1 MTIKRGTLVEITMKG
16 ELFGHRFIIGDS
28 HIADTL
34 YSDSGAVIDRNV
46 KVYHAPFDFSL
57 PEVPRMLSAFREQ
70 DLRIINPD
78 GDRLSD
84 KSYEE
89 IMVLLRAGDVTK
101 YKEYLHRTENQDS
114 SHNTRKRAEINLND
128 LKTAAANS
136 VSFIFGSNRQVKL
149 DRFLRK

>member
-16 ELFGHRFIIGDS
+16 ELFGHRFIIRDS
-28 HIADTL
+28 HIADIL
-34 YSDSGAVIDRNV
+34 YSDSGAIIDRNV

-57 PEVPRMLSAFREQ
+57 PEAPRMISAFREQ

-78 GDRLSD
+78 GEKLSD

-89 IMVLLRAGDVTK
+89 IMMLLRSGDVTE
-101 YKEYLHRTENQDS
+101 YKEHLHRTENQREDA

-128 LKTAAANS
+128 LKP
-136 VSFIFGSNRQVKL
+136 VSYTHLTLPTNREV
-149 DRFLRK
+149 